1 MIQKSIKM
9 TSKGTFTLPVGVRR
23 HLELNAP
30 GDKLLL
36 TFHPGSRIIELQKA
50 PDFAA
55 LRDKLRPLAQQTK
68 SFDIDVTRQK
78 RRDDSAREY
87 LS

>member
-9 TSKGTFTLPVGVRR
+9 TSKGTFTLPVSVRR
-23 HLELNAP
+23 QLGLKTP
-30 GDKLLL
+30 GDKLML
-36 TFHPGSRIIELQKA
+36 TFHPGSRTVELQKA

-55 LRDKLRPLAQQTK
+55 LRDKLRPLAQAST
-68 SFDIDVTRQK
+68 SLDIDAVRQK
-78 RRDDSAREY
+78 RHDESAKEY